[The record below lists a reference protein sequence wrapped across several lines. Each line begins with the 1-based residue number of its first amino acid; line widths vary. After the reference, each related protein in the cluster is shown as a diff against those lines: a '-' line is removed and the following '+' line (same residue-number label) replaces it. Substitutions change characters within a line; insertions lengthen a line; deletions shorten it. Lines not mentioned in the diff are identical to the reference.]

1 MFIKN
6 MFLHELEDNFFIS
19 PNIYQAVLGWVG
31 FTGGA
36 SGKEPTPSA
45 GDMRDVGSVPG

>member
-1 MFIKN
+1 M
-6 MFLHELEDNFFIS
+6 
-19 PNIYQAVLGWVG
+19 G

-45 GDMRDVGSVPG
+45 GDMRDVGSIPGRWRRAWQPAPEFLPGESHG